1 MRSKI
6 LKMSTNIHMT
16 LILFLSVLLFSLTDA
31 EFNIKG
37 NVKKR
42 NTIFRADNSFLS
54 TCYNS
59 TIFKNVNTLRRI
71 VLASKYIFTGKISSV
86 QSRKRGAEKLKR
98 SILKVFV
105 RRVLKGDISELSDLL
120 NYKTRTTNSSSRV
133 ILLVEGGQWTNMCV
147 AKGPAIL
154 FGESLSAPL
163 KLLVDPVSL
172 SFDRVRK
179 VKKAIKGMFK

>member
-1 MRSKI
+1 MSK
-6 LKMSTNIHMT
+6 SVYFT
-16 LILFLSVLLFSLTDA
+16 LILFLCVSLFSLSDA

-42 NTIFRADNSFLS
+42 NTVIRADNSFLS

-59 TIFKNVNTLRRI
+59 TIFTNANTLRRI

-86 QSRKRGAEKLKR
+86 QSRKRGVEKLKR

-120 NYKTRTTNSSSRV
+120 NYKTRTTNSSNRV
-133 ILLVEGGQWTNMCV
+133 TLLVEGGPWNKLCA

-163 KLLVDPVSL
+163 KLLVDPVPL